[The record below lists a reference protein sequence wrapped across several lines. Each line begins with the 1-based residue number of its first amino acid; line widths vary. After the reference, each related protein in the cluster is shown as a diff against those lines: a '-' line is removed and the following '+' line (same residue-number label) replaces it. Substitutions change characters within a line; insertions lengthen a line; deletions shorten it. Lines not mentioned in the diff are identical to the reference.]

1 MTNSQYRRNIGEKG
15 VNDSDSYEKSDKREH
30 KEEKYRE
37 TEKKPPPHE
46 VYNLFAL
53 EWEFQI
59 DFFFHFENSR
69 F

>member
-37 TEKKPPPHE
+37 TEKKNH
-46 VYNLFAL
+46 LL
-53 EWEFQI
+53 MRCTISSHWS
-59 DFFFHFENSR
+59 ENSK
-69 F
+69 